1 MGQVAPRLER
11 LSFHYTTLSFILQ
24 YLVQYHQMYDNLKTH
39 LEPAKKIVVIQG
51 ENPDGD
57 SLASSLALEELL
69 GEQGKDVVMYCAI
82 DMPKYLRF
90 LGGWDRVINDFPAD
104 AELAIIVD
112 TAAEALLE
120 KTLAAP
126 GVRSFL
132 ESHPV
137 IVLDH
142 HGEADDEQAQND
154 LTFKH
159 EFILG
164 TSAAA
169 TGELIYDIAKT
180 VGWPVT
186 PAAAAMLY
194 SSIAADTLGLSTES
208 VTPATYQTM
217 ANLVK
222 LGAKPYEIE
231 NARRELMKK
240 PADILAYKGELIGR
254 VEYLLDGALAIV
266 HIPWEDIQEYS
277 DRYNPSVLV
286 LDEMRLVEG
295 VQIACAIKTYPDGK
309 LTGKLRCNT
318 AVASAIAG
326 YFGGGGHNY
335 AAGFK
340 VHETYDQI
348 IRELVTATEKALKE
362 YDAKTP

>member
-1 MGQVAPRLER
+1 
-11 LSFHYTTLSFILQ
+11 
-24 YLVQYHQMYDNLKTH
+24 MYDVVKTSI
-39 LEPAKKIVVIQG
+39 ESCKKIVVIQG

-69 GEQGKDVVMYCAI
+69 GEQGKEVTMYCAI

-90 LGGWDRVINDFPAD
+90 LSGWDRVVNDFPFTAD
-104 AELAIIVD
+104 LAIIVD

-120 KTLAAP
+120 KTLQTYS
-126 GVRSFL
+126 VRSFL

-137 IVLDH
+137 LVLDH
-142 HGEADDEQAQND
+142 HGEADDEVEQND
-154 LTFKH
+154 LSFPH
-159 EFILG
+159 EFILSR
-164 TSAAA
+164 TAAA

-180 VGWPVT
+180 LDWNVT
-186 PAAAAMLY
+186 PLAASMLY

-208 VTPATYQTM
+208 VTKETYRTM
-217 ANLVK
+217 ADFVA

-240 PADILAYKGELIGR
+240 PADILAYKGELISR
-254 VEYLLDGALAIV
+254 IEYLLDGALAIV

-295 VQIACAIKTYPDGK
+295 VQVACAIKTYPDGK

-318 AVASAIAG
+318 PVASAIAG
-326 YFGGGGHNY
+326 YFGGGGHHY

-340 VHETYDQI
+340 IHETYDALI
-348 IRELVTATEKALKE
+348 TELVTASDKALKD
-362 YDAKTP
+362 YHDAQTT

>member
-1 MGQVAPRLER
+1 
-11 LSFHYTTLSFILQ
+11 
-24 YLVQYHQMYDNLKTH
+24 MYDSLKTQ
-39 LEPAKKIVVIQG
+39 LESAKKIVVVQG

-69 GEQGKDVVMYCAI
+69 GEQGKDVLMYCAI

-90 LGGWDRVINDFPAD
+90 LSGWDRVVNEFPFDAD
-104 AELAIIVD
+104 LAIIVD

-164 TSAAA
+164 TNAAA

-217 ANLVK
+217 ADLVK

-254 VEYLLDGALAIV
+254 IEYLLDGTLATI

-295 VQIACAIKTYPDGK
+295 VQVACAIKTYPDGK
-309 LTGKLRCNT
+309 LTGKLRCNLP
-318 AVASAIAG
+318 VASAIAG

-348 IRELVTATEKALKE
+348 MRELVTATDKALKE
-362 YDAKTP
+362 YYDSQTT

>member
-1 MGQVAPRLER
+1 
-11 LSFHYTTLSFILQ
+11 
-24 YLVQYHQMYDNLKTH
+24 MYDSLKTP
-39 LEPAKKIVVIQG
+39 LATAQKIVVIQG

-69 GEQGKDVVMYCAI
+69 GEQGKTVVLYCAI

-90 LGGWDRVINDFPAD
+90 LSGWDRVINDFPFDAD
-104 AELAIIVD
+104 LAIIVD

-120 KTLAAP
+120 KALLSRS
-126 GVRSFL
+126 VRSFL

-142 HGEADDEQAQND
+142 HGEADDEAEQND
-154 LTFKH
+154 LTFPH
-159 EFILG
+159 DFILNR
-164 TSAAA
+164 SAAA

-180 VGWPVT
+180 FDWNVT
-186 PAAAAMLY
+186 PSAAGMLY

-208 VTPATYQTM
+208 VTADTYQTM
-217 ANLVK
+217 ADLVR
-222 LGAKPYEIE
+222 LGAVPYEIE
-231 NARRELMKK
+231 TARRELMKK
-240 PADILAYKGELIGR
+240 PADILAYKGELISR
-254 VEYLLDGALAIV
+254 IEYSLDGALATV

-295 VQIACAIKTYPDGK
+295 VQVACAIKTYPDGK
-309 LTGKLRCNT
+309 LTGKLRCNLP
-318 AVASAIAG
+318 VASAIAG

-340 VHETYDQI
+340 VHESLDQI
-348 IRELVTATEKALKE
+348 TQELLEATSKALQD
-362 YDAKTP
+362 YDTKTT